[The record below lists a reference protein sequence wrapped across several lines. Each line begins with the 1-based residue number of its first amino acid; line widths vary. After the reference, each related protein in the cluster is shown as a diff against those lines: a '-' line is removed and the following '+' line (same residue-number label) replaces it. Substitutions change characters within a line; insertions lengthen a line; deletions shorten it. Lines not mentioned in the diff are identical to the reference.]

1 MAYAYTLGQVA
12 NMTPQEQLAGL
23 NAKLFPP
30 RYIVGAGYINTR
42 QVAIE
47 YLQELITNEREGK

>member
-1 MAYAYTLGQVA
+1 
-12 NMTPQEQLAGL
+12 MTPQEQLAGL

-30 RYIVGAGYINTR
+30 KYIVGAGYINTR

>member
-1 MAYAYTLGQVA
+1 MAYAYTLGEVA
-12 NMTPQEQLAGL
+12 NMTPQQQLAGL

-30 RYIVGAGYINTR
+30 KYIVGAGYINTR

-47 YLQELITNEREGK
+47 YLQELITKEKESK

>member
-30 RYIVGAGYINTR
+30 KYIVGAGYINTR

-47 YLQELITNEREGK
+47 YLQELITKEKESK